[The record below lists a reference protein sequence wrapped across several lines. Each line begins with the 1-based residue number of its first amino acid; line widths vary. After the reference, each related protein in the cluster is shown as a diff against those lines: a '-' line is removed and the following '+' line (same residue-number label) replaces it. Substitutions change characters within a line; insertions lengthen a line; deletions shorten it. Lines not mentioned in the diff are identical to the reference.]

1 MKIIYL
7 DINDGFKCYTTD
19 NGSRLAVETSS
30 FDGKC
35 DAFIEGHRFVPKG
48 QTWTREDGVVFEGE
62 MVTAWRDTNELDRAQ
77 LEYEKQLFA
86 EQIEALSIMGVVV

>member
-1 MKIIYL
+1 MKTIYL
-7 DINDGFKCYTTD
+7 DINNGFQCYTTD
-19 NGSRLAVETSS
+19 NGSMLAVETGS

-48 QTWTREDGVVFEGE
+48 QTWTREDGVIFEGE
-62 MVTAWRDTNELDRAQ
+62 MVTPWRDTNELDRAQ